1 MAKNKDGKLPA
12 ILFYPGDWWR
22 DPGVRMLNLEERG
35 FWFQLLLVMHECDR
49 RGYLEVNGSPMKS
62 REIGKIMGIT
72 RAKTEKI
79 LAKIL
84 SFGVLSRE
92 QENGV
97 FFSRR
102 MVKDESIR
110 QGNIH
115 NGSLGGNPSL
125 TGKPVNPPD
134 KPGVDDSDNQEDK
147 RKTTP
152 SSSSS
157 TSTSTSVI
165 TTPTPSEKIEHQ
177 PSDQTALPGA
187 ASSTLGSGGDS
198 QVSKSAKKPRKTRTP
213 AEPIMIPDNL
223 ASHPDFDAAWDRW
236 QKHRSELRKPMTPTS
251 RNMLLGKLSKFG
263 PVKAIVEIDRA
274 ITSGW
279 TGIHEDTGQG
289 STTSKKPHD
298 TRPACITDYDPA
310 MFNQGLRGE

>member
-1 MAKNKDGKLPA
+1 MAKNRDGKLPA
-12 ILFYPGDWWR
+12 IQFYPGDWWR

-62 REIGKIMGIT
+62 PEIGKIMGIS

-79 LAKIL
+79 LSKIL

-92 QENGV
+92 AENGA

-102 MVKDESIR
+102 MVKDEATR

-115 NGSLGGNPSL
+115 NGTLGGNPSL

-147 RKTTP
+147 RKSTP
-152 SSSSS
+152 SSS
-157 TSTSTSVI
+157 TSTSTSASAI

-177 PSDQTALPGA
+177 PSDQTGLPA
-187 ASSTLGSGGDS
+187 AATSSPGGGGDS
-198 QVSKSAKKPRKTRTP
+198 QNSKPAKKPRKPRTP

-223 ASHPDFDAAWDRW
+223 AHHPDFLPTWSEWEKDRKDRNKPLTTAA
-236 QKHRSELRKPMTPTS
+236 
-251 RNMLLGKLSKFG
+251 RNKQLAMLATHG
-263 PVKAIVEIDRA
+263 PVKAIA
-274 ITSGW
+274 MLNTSITNGWAGLFPPDDQRGSG
-279 TGIHEDTGQG
+279 TNG
-289 STTSKKPHD
+289 KKPHD
-298 TRPACITDYDPA
+298 TRPACIKSVDFKFSED
-310 MFNQGLRGE
+310 